1 MNSLFDV
8 EPALSLV
15 DDIKIPPQPEIL
27 AMAYREVRKDN
38 PDLAIIAGAIRKD
51 VCMAGTVLKVV
62 NSPLFGRRSGIR
74 SIEQAIAL
82 LGMDILVN
90 IIAGIEIRRSLE
102 NCSNLSMP
110 RFWDTATMVAELC
123 ASLATDLGRAAPDE
137 AYTVGLFHDCG
148 IPILACK
155 YPEYKSIL
163 QEANASTG
171 EAITAVEER
180 HLGTNHAV
188 VGYLVTRS
196 WGLPQPVRETVL
208 MHHDVEEV
216 IGLDKKGGT
225 ETGMLLALLKIAEH
239 SVNLSKGR
247 VDNEWARI
255 ETLIPD
261 YLGLSMPD
269 FEDLQD
275 RVSDLVAAA

>member
-1 MNSLFDV
+1 MNNLFDV
-8 EPALSLV
+8 EPALQLV

-27 AMAYREVRKDN
+27 AIAYTEVRKDN

-51 VCMAGTVLKVV
+51 VCMAGTVMRVV

-90 IIAGIEIRRSLE
+90 IIAGIEIRRVLE
-102 NCSNLSMP
+102 HCGSMSMP

-123 ASLATDLGRAAPDE
+123 ASLARDLGRAAPDE

-155 YPEYKSIL
+155 YPEYKSVL
-163 QEANASTG
+163 QEANASTT
-171 EAITAVEER
+171 EAITAVEDR
-180 HLGTNHAV
+180 HIGTNHAV

-208 MHHDVEEV
+208 MHHEVEEV
-216 IGLDKKGGT
+216 IGLDKNGGT
-225 ETGMLLALLKIAEH
+225 ETGVLLALLKIAEH
-239 SVNLSKGR
+239 AVNLSKGR
-247 VDNEWARI
+247 IDNEWPRI
-255 ETLIPD
+255 EALVVD

-275 RVSDLVAAA
+275 RISDHLAAA